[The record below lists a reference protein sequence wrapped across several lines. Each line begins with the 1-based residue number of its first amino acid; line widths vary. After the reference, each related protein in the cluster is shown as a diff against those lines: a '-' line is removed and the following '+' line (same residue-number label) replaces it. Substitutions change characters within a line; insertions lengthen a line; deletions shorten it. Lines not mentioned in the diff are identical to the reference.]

1 MDVEAQTELLN
12 EALRLQQRSVLH
24 YSLTATLKAAV
35 TGSLG
40 QSKRLGAELRPVL
53 QVTGCAP

>member
-24 YSLTATLKAAV
+24 YSLTA
-35 TGSLG
+35 
-40 QSKRLGAELRPVL
+40 AEAGPSMNN
-53 QVTGCAP
+53 A